1 MEGGRNGGT
10 QHSPALVSA
19 SGPGEGEVCVG
30 QVVVVVFV

>member
-10 QHSPALVSA
+10 QDSAALVSA

-30 QVVVVVFV
+30 